1 MSDTRIS
8 RLKLSVLA
16 CAAGLLVSAAPA
28 ALASP
33 LNLSPLYAGSYAS
46 GSGADASFVQINGDW
61 RGSTVLWNEATQSYG
76 SGSAI
81 GGYGWGTGL
90 WGRAD
95 WQAVQAAAAGGGGAG
110 APDIV
115 SSWSGLSSAIN
126 YGNGCYNGAHS
137 AQWGPATPVPLG
149 QDSGVCGDDANGN
162 WTSHF
167 EGFIRI
173 TEAGLYNFSVLYDD
187 GFFFRL
193 LGLEETLEIGKDFLN
208 PRDRQGF
215 AEDLFLT
222 PGLYGF
228 ELGSWNR
235 LQAGVVDL
243 RYSYQGSAWTLVDP
257 QNLLPT
263 SAVPEPSTLALLLPA
278 LAMLGLRRTIGR
290 RA

>member
-1 MSDTRIS
+1 MSHLFLVRA
-8 RLKLSVLA
+8 LAAAA
-16 CAAGLLVSAAPA
+16 CAAGLIASAH
-28 ALASP
+28 ASQI
-33 LNLSPLYAGSYAS
+33 NLSPLHAGSFAS
-46 GSGADASFVQINGDW
+46 GSGADATFVQID
-61 RGSTVLWNEATQSYG
+61 GSWQGSRVLWNEATRSYG
-76 SGSAI
+76 SGNTI
-81 GGYGWGTGL
+81 GSYAWGTGI
-90 WGRAD
+90 WGQAD
-95 WQAVQAAAAGGGGAG
+95 WQAVQNAAAGLGGAG
-110 APDIV
+110 APGILT
-115 SSWSGLSSAIN
+115 SWSGLSSAIN
-126 YGNGCYNGAHS
+126 YGNGCYNGAYS
-137 AQWGPATPVPLG
+137 SQWGQATAVPLA
-149 QDSGVCGDDANGN
+149 DNGVCGNDANGN

-167 EGFIRI
+167 EGYIRI
-173 TEAGLYNFSVLYDD
+173 TEEGLYNFSVLYDD

-193 LGLEETLEIGKDFLN
+193 LGAEETLEIGKDYLN
-208 PRDRQGF
+208 ARDRLGF

-243 RYSYQGSAWTLVDP
+243 RYSYKGSDWTLVDP

>member
-1 MSDTRIS
+1 MSIIRTK
-8 RLKLSVLA
+8 RLQQAALA
-16 CAAGLLVSAAPA
+16 CATSLLAVAASAV
-28 ALASP
+28 LASP
-33 LNLSPLYAGSYAS
+33 INLTPMYSGSFAS
-46 GSGADASFVQINGDW
+46 GSGADATFVKIDGSWQ
-61 RGSTVLWNEATQSYG
+61 GSTVLWNESTKSYG
-76 SGSAI
+76 SGNAI

-90 WGRAD
+90 WGRSD
-95 WQAVQAAAAGGGGAG
+95 WQAVQDAAAGLGGAG
-110 APDIV
+110 SPTIL
-115 SSWSGLSSAIN
+115 STWTGLSSAIN
-126 YGNGCYNGAHS
+126 YGNGCYNSHYS
-137 AQWGPATPVPLG
+137 SQWGTTTAVPLA
-149 QDSGVCGDDANGN
+149 DSGVCGDDANGN

-167 EGFIRI
+167 EGYIRI

-193 LGLEETLEIGKDFLN
+193 LGLDGALEIGKDFLN
-208 PRDRQGF
+208 PRDRLGF
-215 AEDLFLT
+215 DDNLFLT

-243 RYSYQGSAWTLVDP
+243 RYSYEGGSWTLVDP

-278 LAMLGLRRTIGR
+278 LAMLGLGRTFGR